1 MTTIA
6 ARTPGR
12 ARRGTGASSPGRR
25 AAVSAGDAM
34 ASREAVRLW
43 LRLLSC
49 TNLIEGRLR
58 TGLRDK
64 FGSTLPRFDVLAQL
78 ESAGREAGEHVAS
91 DSAGREAGAR
101 VASATAHAD
110 GGALTMSE
118 LSRRLMVSNGN
129 LTGLTARLAREGL
142 VTRGPA
148 RDDRRTQL
156 VRLTPEGRRALRAM
170 ATQHHGW
177 VARMFAGLSA
187 RERTALAELL
197 GRLKQ
202 AVERATAAPR
212 GGSR

>member
-1 MTTIA
+1 VTTIA
-6 ARTPGR
+6 RQRPGR
-12 ARRGTGASSPGRR
+12 ARGNGGGVV
-25 AAVSAGDAM
+25 VSED

-58 TGLRDK
+58 AGLRDR

-78 ESAGREAGEHVAS
+78 
-91 DSAGREAGAR
+91 DSAGRG
-101 VASATAHAD
+101 D
-110 GGALTMSE
+110 GESDTDGALTMSE

-142 VTRGPA
+142 VTREPS

-156 VRLTPEGRRALRAM
+156 VRLTPDGRKALRAM

-187 RERTALAELL
+187 RERAALAELL
-197 GRLKQ
+197 GRLKL
-202 AVERATAAPR
+202 AVERAAAAPR
-212 GGSR
+212 GGTR